1 MATKKS
7 AAPKESW
14 AYIIN
19 NGDECYRLFNSRASA
34 LKTARDEIQD
44 YYYNDKEV
52 TVNVYQKVEVVKFNL
67 NIEEVSS
74 VVTKKVATAK
84 EIK

>member
-1 MATKKS
+1 MATKKP
-7 AAPKESW
+7 ATPKESW

-34 LKTARDEIQD
+34 LKSARDEIEN
-44 YYYNDKEV
+44 YYHTDKEV
-52 TVNVYQKVEVVKFNL
+52 TVNVYQKVEVVKFKL

-74 VVTKKVATAK
+74 VVTKKVAIAK